1 MILFPLRW
9 VPGRSIHTAWT
20 DDSNPNYPPL
30 IVMLDCS
37 DKRVSQVKSELLQI
51 LADDEH
57 RRLHQYQ
64 RAEDRDRFLLARG
77 CLRLLLGQFLLLPPA
92 KLVIQCDAYGKPSLG
107 PNESSTMN
115 RTLHF
120 NVSHSGELILLGFHG
135 FRCVGVDVELHSV
148 DLDWY
153 SIAKKCFP
161 QSISSALQTLPSQDQ
176 MHRFYQE
183 WCRLEARLK
192 ASGLGF
198 SGLNVLDYASD
209 SSVDADKPCWD
220 IRLPKGYS
228 GAAAL
233 HGCS

>member
-9 VPGRSIHTAWT
+9 VPGQSIHTAWAQY
-20 DDSNPNYPPL
+20 SNLKYPPL
-30 IVMLDCS
+30 VVMIDCR
-37 DKRVSQVKSELLQI
+37 DNEVIEVRPKLLQI

-57 RRLHQYQ
+57 VRLHQYR

-77 CLRLLLGQFLLLPPA
+77 CLRLLLGQLLLLPPA
-92 KLVIQCDAYGKPSLG
+92 KLVIQCDVYGKPFLG
-107 PNESSTMN
+107 PIGSSTMT
-115 RTLHF
+115 RTVHF

-153 SIAKKCFP
+153 SIAKLCFP
-161 QSISSALQTLPSQDQ
+161 QSITSALQKVPSQDQ